1 MVTVKL
7 DFGEERVHLTVRD
20 DGKGFDPKKT
30 PRGHYGLLNMR
41 ERAMKLG
48 GEIIVDSSPGAGALG
63 VLLSSL
69 QPHVMTGDPVD
80 PQPTTPTPP
89 IRVFV
94 VEDQTKILKNQL
106 RLLEGHPDIEIIG
119 TALSGEAALEEV
131 PKLMPDVL
139 LLDLGLPRMSGI
151 DVTRVVKASLPEGGD
166 PHLHD
171 LRRGG
176 QSPRGRE
183 GRRVRLPAQ
192 GRHGGQDH
200 RGHQGSA
207 RRRHGHPAEPGAP
220 AAAALPG
227 GAGRRPR
234 ARGARPLPHPR
245 PQSRPCSTR
254 SPPPRWSRAPREAR
268 QDEPQLK
275 PLSDREKEILQ
286 LIAKGVSNSE
296 AAKLLNLSKATIRTH
311 LEHIYRKL
319 EVTNRV
325 EAVTEGI
332 RKGLISV

>member
-1 MVTVKL
+1 
-7 DFGEERVHLTVRD
+7 
-20 DGKGFDPKKT
+20 
-30 PRGHYGLLNMR
+30 
-41 ERAMKLG
+41 
-48 GEIIVDSSPGAGALG
+48 
-63 VLLSSL
+63 
-69 QPHVMTGDPVD
+69 MTGAPVES
-80 PQPTTPTPP
+80 QPTTPSAP

-106 RLLEGHPDIEIIG
+106 RLLEGHQEIEIIG

-151 DVTRVVKASLPEGGD
+151 DVTRAVKASYPKVEILIFTIFDEEDKVLEAVKAGASGYLLKGAPVDKIIEAIKEVRAGGTVIQ
-166 PHLHD
+166 PNL
-171 LRRGG
+171 
-176 QSPRGRE
+176 
-183 GRRVRLPAQ
+183 
-192 GRHGGQDH
+192 
-200 RGHQGSA
+200 A
-207 RRRHGHPAEPGAP
+207 RRLLRHFRVDPDSAPLPTPPRPAEPAAAPEPKVEAAPEAAPAP
-220 AAAALPG
+220 AAALEEE
-227 GAGRRPR
+227 
-234 ARGARPLPHPR
+234 
-245 PQSRPCSTR
+245 
-254 SPPPRWSRAPREAR
+254 SP
-268 QDEPQLK
+268 LK